1 MPRVSETV
9 DDRTP
14 IAASRIDVAA
24 RIGWM
29 MRTHRSVAGLSL
41 REMSAA
47 LKGQGAPLSAA
58 TLSRIESEGQRSP
71 AALDGY
77 ERALGL
83 SDGALRAPV
92 DLMCRTFP
100 YAPEVVARP
109 APPSLERFS
118 LAFEAIDVASPTGG
132 AWLELAGSTP
142 ARASACPGP

>member
-14 IAASRIDVAA
+14 ITASRIDVAA

-47 LKGQGAPLSAA
+47 LKEDGAPLSAA
-58 TLSRIESEGQRSP
+58 TLSRIESEGHRSP

-77 ERALGL
+77 ERVLGL
-83 SDGALRAPV
+83 CDGALRAPGWTSCA
-92 DLMCRTFP
+92 CR
-100 YAPEVVARP
+100 VAATSDRSQP
-109 APPSLERFS
+109 ASRS
-118 LAFEAIDVASPTGG
+118 TAASIRSSVAVKAIRT
-132 AWLELAGSTP
+132 
-142 ARASACPGP
+142 